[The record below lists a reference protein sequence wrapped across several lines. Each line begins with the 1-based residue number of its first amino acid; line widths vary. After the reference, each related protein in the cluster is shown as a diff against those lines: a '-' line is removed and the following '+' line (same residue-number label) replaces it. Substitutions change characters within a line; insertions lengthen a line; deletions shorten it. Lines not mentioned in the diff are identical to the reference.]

1 MISVIELRNFRCFE
15 TTGEVPLKPL
25 TVLIGQNDSGKSAFL
40 DALQKGVT
48 GAARPSRSDWGKMKR
63 PPSWLFRTRSGS
75 SYETVVNESGGFD
88 SHQPITELQPVETY
102 RLASPGIPMS
112 APGIQ
117 ESSNQDPQ
125 LSPNGENLAAILD
138 YVLRQDR
145 KRFADIESAL
155 TERVSGLE
163 SWNLRTPKPATR
175 EIEFK
180 LQDGLVLPGSTS
192 STGV

>member
-1 MISVIELRNFRCFE
+1 MNA
-15 TTGEVPLKPL
+15 
-25 TVLIGQNDSGKSAFL
+25 Q
-40 DALQKGVT
+40 
-48 GAARPSRSDWGKMKR
+48 
-63 PPSWLFRTRSGS
+63 
-75 SYETVVNESGGFD
+75 
-88 SHQPITELQPVETY
+88 
-102 RLASPGIPMS
+102 GIK
-112 APGIQ
+112 
-117 ESSNQDPQ
+117 EFSNQDPQ